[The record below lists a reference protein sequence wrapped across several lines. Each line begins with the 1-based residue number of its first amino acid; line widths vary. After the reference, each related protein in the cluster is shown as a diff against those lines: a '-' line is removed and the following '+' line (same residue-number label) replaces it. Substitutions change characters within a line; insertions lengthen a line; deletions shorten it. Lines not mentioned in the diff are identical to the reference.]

1 MNCWVHGSDVSA
13 GTAFP
18 DNGNI
23 KKKKKKTSLNSSPVA
38 RGMMIY
44 DILPETEK
52 SNIKI

>member
-23 KKKKKKTSLNSSPVA
+23 KKKKNKENLT
-38 RGMMIY
+38 
-44 DILPETEK
+44 
-52 SNIKI
+52 

>member
-23 KKKKKKTSLNSSPVA
+23 KKKKKKRKPHL
-38 RGMMIY
+38 IHHQ
-44 DILPETEK
+44 
-52 SNIKI
+52 

>member
-1 MNCWVHGSDVSA
+1 MATS
-13 GTAFP
+13 
-18 DNGNI
+18 
-23 KKKKKKTSLNSSPVA
+23 KKKKIKKTSLNSPPVA